1 MKCCQQGR
9 CKKDEK
15 RGRATVKLKSY
26 EWESNKRPKYEW
38 SAGDPKSRNGGMV
51 EWWSGGMAENDPKS

>member
-1 MKCCQQGR
+1 MKCCRQGR

-26 EWESNKRPKYEW
+26 EWESNKRNTRGQRATLK
-38 SAGDPKSRNGGMV
+38 AGTV